1 MHNDRIRILVPD
13 HEALGVAKVISDR
26 YFVAFVIISRS
37 ESLDKIV
44 TCIEPN
50 IGGLWNKERSRVVL
64 LNVLRW
70 SSRNIH
76 C

>member
-1 MHNDRIRILVPD
+1 MVPD
-13 HEALGVAKVISDR
+13 HETLGVAKVLSDD
-26 YFVAFVIISRS
+26 FIAFVIISNS
-37 ESLDKIV
+37 ESFYKMV

-50 IGGLWNKERSRVVL
+50 IGGFQNKERSRIVL